1 MKREADVTYL
11 VDKYRNDI
19 KELKVVDKKFD
30 KKIMDKNDKVTEWNE
45 IIQNRDDEM
54 DDLKL
59 KIKRVEIEKLVLQYN
74 RDEQLKVIEPLRNT
88 LRNLTITNQEV
99 SVLGTN
105 T

>member
-1 MKREADVTYL
+1 M